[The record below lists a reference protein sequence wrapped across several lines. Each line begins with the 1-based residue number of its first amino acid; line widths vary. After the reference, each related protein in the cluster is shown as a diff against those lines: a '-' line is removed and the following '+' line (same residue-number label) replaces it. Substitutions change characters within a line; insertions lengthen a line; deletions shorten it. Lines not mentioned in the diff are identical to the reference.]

1 MNQTMGR
8 ADLHMHT
15 HASDGQ
21 ATVQQV
27 LSYVAKYRPQL
38 DVIAI
43 TDHDTLEASL
53 WAYEHRADYPF
64 EIIPGLEVSSR
75 AGHVL
80 ALWVTTPIPKNLS
93 LSETVQAIH
102 EAGGLA
108 ILAHPFHVEMEIV
121 RENALRFWHQPHL
134 LHEAQVDA
142 IETHNSGGI
151 LPFTR
156 LAARL
161 WAERV
166 GLPQVGNSDAH
177 TLGAIGSGQTRFPG
191 RSADDLR
198 QAIAQGLTLAEGSP
212 WPLRD
217 MIDYALFMREY
228 HQVVQYGQA

>member
-15 HASDGQ
+15 RASDGQ

-27 LSYVAKYRPQL
+27 LSYVAKHRPQL

-198 QAIAQGLTLAEGSP
+198 QAIAQGLTQAEGSP